1 MRSSTFLLAG
11 VVGMAYALPVQ
22 QEAKRR
28 LNIARDPG
36 VNVDLGGAS
45 LTIKKREAEAQPDP
59 AVNIDL
65 GSAGLTIKKREANA
79 HTEPGVNVD
88 LGGANLSLKKRGSES
103 GLNVDQLGKLG
114 ELLGGVVDSLPVDAS
129 VDAPVLPKREP
140 GVDVDL
146 GGANL
151 LVKKRE
157 ANAHAEPSVDVDLGG
172 ANLLVKKREANAHA
186 EPSVNIDLGGA
197 NLTVKKRGDG
207 SGLSVEQLGQL
218 GELLSGLVN
227 SLPVDASV
235 DAPVLPKREPGVDV
249 DLGGANLTIKKR
261 GDGSSLSVEQ
271 LGQLGEL
278 LSGLINSLPVDA
290 SVDAPVLPRADHT
303 EPIIQFS

>member
-146 GGANL
+146 GGASL
-151 LVKKRE
+151 SLKKRE
-157 ANAHAEPSVDVDLGG
+157 ANAHAEPSVDFDF
-172 ANLLVKKREANAHA
+172 
-186 EPSVNIDLGGA
+186 GGA